1 MNKDQS
7 PEKICV
13 LFYPEN
19 TMTLPNFQL
28 KSTELSQLF
37 IDKGILDFHGAC
49 AYVQQL
55 PYSRISDRSN
65 LTLVLKE
72 GKGTCSSK
80 HGLLAKLA
88 EENEHFETELIAGIF
103 LMSPETHP
111 VLTDF
116 FKDKPY
122 SSLPEMHC
130 YFRFEKQRFD
140 FTSTDNRMPL
150 IETKIIREQRIE
162 PHQVGDWKVKIHQ
175 EYIKAWL
182 LRNPQIEFTFEEI
195 WQQREEMI
203 RKI

>member
-1 MNKDQS
+1 MA
-7 PEKICV
+7 
-13 LFYPEN
+13 
-19 TMTLPNFQL
+19 LPNFQL
-28 KSTELSQLF
+28 RSTELSALF
-37 IDKGILDFHGAC
+37 FENEIHDFESAC
-49 AYVQQL
+49 AFVKQL
-55 PYSRISDRSN
+55 PYGRNADRTD

-80 HGLLAKLA
+80 HGLLAKLC
-88 EENEHFETELIAGIF
+88 EENDHFEIELIAGIF

-111 VLTDF
+111 FLADL

-122 SSLPEMHC
+122 TSLPEMHC
-130 YFRFEKQRFD
+130 YFRFEKQRYD
-140 FTSTDNRMPL
+140 LTSMDDKMPI

-203 RKI
+203 KAFHS